1 MNKMEYLSDNGFMT
15 KTVKD
20 IINEGNDLEFIFK
33 DKFEIMM
40 SLNIS
45 NSDIDNMS
53 YYDFNNMCEVLK
65 KSKIIVS
72 N

>member
-33 DKFEIMM
+33 DKFEIMV

-53 YYDFNNMCEVLK
+53 YYEFNFLCNDLK

>member
-1 MNKMEYLSDNGFMT
+1 MNKMEYLSKNRFMS

-20 IINEGNDLEFIFK
+20 IINEGKDLEFIFK

-53 YYDFNNMCEVLK
+53 YYEFNNMCEVLK

>member
-1 MNKMEYLSDNGFMT
+1 MNKMEYLSKNRFMS

-20 IINEGNDLEFIFK
+20 IINEGKDLEFIFK

-53 YYDFNNMCEVLK
+53 YYEYVIL
-65 KSKIIVS
+65 
-72 N
+72 

>member
-1 MNKMEYLSDNGFMT
+1 MNKMEYLSKNRFMS

-20 IINEGNDLEFIFK
+20 IINEGKDLEFIFK

>member
-20 IINEGNDLEFIFK
+20 IINEGKDLEFIFK